1 MTTRKKLAFSA
12 ITVGFA
18 ALLAFGAAELYLRYR
33 TLGSFTAVWKAL
45 AAGDAPYSNLSSRD
59 WVVFD
64 PELSYRLNPD
74 QPEVNSIGIRHGE
87 IELEKQPGR
96 MRIIVI
102 GDSVAWPRNG
112 FVKLLS
118 GKLGKRAEVI
128 NAALPGY
135 TAHQERILLERD
147 LAPLKPDLVIQQ
159 YCLNDN
165 HRFLHQFNESGD
177 MIWTEEA
184 RRALLP
190 SNGGPLA
197 WLPNWSYLA
206 VRLRLLSDQWTRP
219 KSRFPWDNALDF
231 APGWTDAG
239 WDLYREEF
247 SLMRKATE
255 TAGGRLTIIMFP
267 FAPQFRERLLA
278 ADKDYVLKPQRIM
291 KEICDENGVPLLDMY
306 PILAAAGGADLQPDG
321 IHLSDEGHRITADA
335 LYEHLVSH
343 NLIPAAT
350 GETED
355 KH

>member
-1 MTTRKKLAFSA
+1 MTTQKKLAFSA
-12 ITVGFA
+12 ITVGLAAAFA
-18 ALLAFGAAELYLRYR
+18 IGAVEFYLRYQ

-59 WVVFD
+59 WVVYD
-64 PELSYRLNPD
+64 PELSYRLNPG
-74 QPEVNSIGIRHGE
+74 QPEVSSIGIRHGE
-87 IELEKQPGR
+87 IEPEKQSGR

-102 GDSVAWPRNG
+102 GDSLAWPRNG

-118 GKLGKRAEVI
+118 RKLGRRAEVI

-165 HRFLHQFNESGD
+165 HRFLHRFNESGD

-190 SNGGPLA
+190 SDGGPLA

-206 VRLRLLSDQWTRP
+206 VRLRLFSGQWTRP
-219 KSRFPWDNALDF
+219 KSRFPWDNELDF

-247 SLMRKATE
+247 SLIRKATE

-306 PILAAAGGADLQPDG
+306 PILAAAGGAGLQPDR